1 MFLFYFSMIAHEQK
15 QQEMFVLHVDNLTQ
29 FTRKL
34 QIWRSDVIQ
43 RMNWIIYCPQI
54 ILSMSPR
61 FINCS
66 THTKAVLKNLK
77 LIFWIFSILKLLIT
91 RNQEIKKNCCQV
103 VIDQCQT
110 PMSFQA
116 SYYWCWFCLVRD
128 VVHIKFYQ
136 GIYSY
141 M

>member
-43 RMNWIIYCPQI
+43 QMNWIIYCPQI

-66 THTKAVLKNLK
+66 THTKAVLNNLK
-77 LIFWIFSILKLLIT
+77 LIFWTFFHIEAFDHSES
-91 RNQEIKKNCCQV
+91 RNQEELLPGCDWPVPDADVLPGLLLLMLVLSCKRCCA
-103 VIDQCQT
+103 C
-110 PMSFQA
+110 
-116 SYYWCWFCLVRD
+116 
-128 VVHIKFYQ
+128 
-136 GIYSY
+136 
-141 M
+141 